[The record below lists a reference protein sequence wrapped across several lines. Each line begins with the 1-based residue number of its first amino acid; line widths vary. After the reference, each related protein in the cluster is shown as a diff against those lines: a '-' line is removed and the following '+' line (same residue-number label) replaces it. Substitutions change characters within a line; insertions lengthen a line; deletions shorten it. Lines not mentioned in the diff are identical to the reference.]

1 MEIKLNLGLRRSII
15 PPRTG
20 RSIPHIPPT
29 AGFHRS
35 VVSARP
41 VGRLPS
47 GTVRR
52 VKPIQPSS
60 IFHKPNS
67 LPLLENLLAWGE
79 IQKQEVL
86 GMLKLV
92 TPDFEEYDILV
103 SKLDRLEQVLDTTK
117 QQIARL
123 IEGQ

>member
-1 MEIKLNLGLRRSII
+1 MVGIKLNLGLRRSII
-15 PPRTG
+15 PPMG
-20 RSIPHIPPT
+20 SIPPT

-52 VKPIQPSS
+52 VKPTQPSA

-79 IQKQEVL
+79 IQKQGIL
-86 GMLKLV
+86 DTLKLV
-92 TPDFEEYDILV
+92 TPDFEEYDVLV
-103 SKLDRLEQVLDTTK
+103 GQLDKLEQVLDTTR